1 MRNRQD
7 GGFALVVVIWAIGV
21 LALLFM
27 TYIAAARYR
36 SIEAS
41 SLAQH
46 ARAEAMANIGVNL
59 AILDLL
65 SGISRGTTR
74 SARFGSDG
82 IPVFCTLGDGW
93 RVAISVV
100 DEGGKVDL
108 NTANPELIEAMIRGM
123 NSDGRVAALVA
134 KSIQKLR
141 EAPAEARSAQGT
153 SSPSGTALRS
163 VFELHQITGVDRDL
177 FQALVPLVTVHSG
190 STGVDPG
197 VAPLELLRAVSP
209 GNRSSSRE
217 AARRGL
223 PAFYV
228 AESAGKV
235 FLVESEAMATSGV
248 RFSRGAIVEF
258 EPPVGYRIRE
268 WRDGSLRVV
277 DSAGAGGPPC

>member
-1 MRNRQD
+1 MRNGQND
-7 GGFALVVVIWAIGV
+7 GFALVVVIWAIGI

-59 AILDLL
+59 AILDIL
-65 SGISRGTTR
+65 SGISRGATR

-82 IPVFCTLGDGW
+82 TPVFCTLGDG

-108 NTANPELIEAMIRGM
+108 NTANLELIEALIGGV
-123 NSDGRVAALVA
+123 NSNGRVAALVA

-141 EAPAEARSAQGT
+141 EAPTGTRSGQGV
-153 SSPSGTALRS
+153 SSSATALRS
-163 VFELHQITGVDRDL
+163 VFELNQVAGMDRDL

-217 AARRGL
+217 AARKGL

-235 FLVESEAMATSGV
+235 FLVESEALTTSGA

-258 EPPVGYRIRE
+258 EPPVSYRIRE
-268 WRDGSLRVV
+268 WRDGSLRVI
-277 DSAGAGGPPC
+277 DSADAGGPPC

>member
-1 MRNRQD
+1 MRNGREN
-7 GGFALVVVIWAIGV
+7 GFALVVVIWAIGI

-41 SLAQH
+41 SLSRH

-65 SGISRGTTR
+65 SGISRGATR

-82 IPVFCTLGDGW
+82 TPVFCTLEDGW
-93 RVAISVV
+93 RLAISVV
-100 DEGGKVDL
+100 DEGGKIDL
-108 NTANPELIEAMIRGM
+108 NTANTELIEALIRGM
-123 NSDGRVAALVA
+123 NADGKVAALVA
-134 KSIQKLR
+134 KNIQKLR
-141 EAPAEARSAQGT
+141 EAPAEARSAQGA
-153 SSPSGTALRS
+153 SSSAPALRS
-163 VFELHQITGVDRDL
+163 VFELHQVAGVNRDL
-177 FQALVPLVTVHSG
+177 FRALVPLVTVHSG

-209 GNRSSSRE
+209 GNSSSSRE

-235 FLVESEAMATSGV
+235 FLIESEAMATSGA

-268 WRDGSLRVV
+268 WRDGSLRII
-277 DSAGAGGPPC
+277 DSAAAGGPLC